1 MGGVSATEP
10 EEAGKRI
17 DAEAAAAL
25 VQPSMRLGN

>member
-10 EEAGKRI
+10 EEAGKRT
-17 DAEAAAAL
+17 DVEAAVAL